1 MPSPFPGMDPY
12 LEGHE
17 WMSFRVQFCV
27 EIARQLAPKIRPR
40 YAARTMRRFV
50 MDTPEELAI
59 TTKSDGIYPDVGIAE
74 RTPVPLPIDRGSG
87 SCSGG
92 VAVLEPTL
100 HIATTMPEMVPQYAV
115 EIRDIEERQ
124 LVTLIELLS
133 PANKRGEGYRDYV
146 EKRTRVLLSRAHLL
160 EIDLL
165 RNGSRVPMRQ
175 ELPDSPYFVFLSRRQ
190 RRPMTDIWAIGLEQ
204 PLPAIPIPLLPED
217 DDVALDLQQ
226 AFTNVY
232 DSIGYDLLL
241 DYTRPADVPLKDKA
255 ATWAATLLAR

>member
-17 WMSFRVQFCV
+17 WMSFHVQFCV

-50 MDTPEELAI
+50 TDTPEELAI
-59 TTKSDGIYPDVGIAE
+59 IAKSGNIIPDVGVAE
-74 RTPVPLPIDRGSG
+74 RTPVPLPIDGG
-87 SCSGG
+87 TGG

-100 HIATTMPEMVPQYAV
+100 RIATKMPEMIPQYAV

-124 LVTLIELLS
+124 LVTLIEVLS
-133 PANKRGEGYRDYV
+133 PANKRGEGYSEYV
-146 EKRTRVLLSRAHLL
+146 EKRTRILLSTSHLL

-165 RNGSRVPMRQ
+165 RNGKRVPMQ
-175 ELPDSPYFVFLSRRQ
+175 EDLPDSPYFVFLSRWQ
-190 RRPMTDIWAIGLEQ
+190 RRPLTDIWEIGLDQ
-204 PLPAIPIPLLPED
+204 PLPAIPVPLLPED

-241 DYTRPADVPLKDKA
+241 DYTRPADVPLKGKA
-255 ATWAATLLAR
+255 AKWAATLLAH